1 MQPLTSF
8 SIHGPPSYLLSVVE
22 VKLLLKGSGMVAW
35 KRKIDSKGGL
45 DPLVVR
51 LEKRILP
58 CLPSLRRARG
68 LKVGNLRRIVTS
80 LTFGV
85 SDVIS

>member
-1 MQPLTSF
+1 MDFPM
-8 SIHGPPSYLLSVVE
+8 HGPLSYLLSVVE
-22 VKLLLKGSGMVAW
+22 VNLLLLKSSGMIAW
-35 KRKIDSKGGL
+35 KRKTDSKGGL
-45 DPLVVR
+45 DPLVS

-68 LKVGNLRRIVTS
+68 LKVRNLRRIVTS
-80 LTFGV
+80 LTFSV